1 MGTLEQRMGDFVME
15 EEKGVEVEYN
25 FTINDNIDSMKNLL
39 MSFSQTN
46 SFEDAKEATTD
57 MINTMI
63 DVYIGYHP
71 KNQKL
76 TRSIFNPNNLSCKLT
91 FLGDNDICIQM
102 TLFYTVNHKKMNYAK
117 TIGRVMTLEDI
128 TDAFLADRSDEVKE
142 FVRCRVMSKFAD
154 YVAELFEEMV
164 NYVTELEMGE

>member
-1 MGTLEQRMGDFVME
+1 ME
-15 EEKGVEVEYN
+15 EEKGIEVEYN

-39 MSFSQTN
+39 MSFSQTS

-63 DVYIGYHP
+63 DVYIEYYPGN
-71 KNQKL
+71 KKL
-76 TRSIFNPNNLSCKLT
+76 ARSIFNPNNLSCKIT

-102 TLFYTVNHKKMNYAK
+102 TLFYRVDHKKLNYTK

-128 TDAFLADRSDEVKE
+128 TYGFLSGKSDEDKE
-142 FVRCRVMSKFAD
+142 FVRSRVMGEFSN
-154 YVAELFEEMV
+154 YVAELFEEMA
-164 NYVTELEMGE
+164 NYVVDLEMGE

>member
-1 MGTLEQRMGDFVME
+1 ME
-15 EEKGVEVEYN
+15 EEKGIEVEYN

-39 MSFSQTN
+39 MAFSQTS

-63 DVYIGYHP
+63 DVYIEYYP
-71 KNQKL
+71 CNKKL
-76 TRSIFNPNNLSCKLT
+76 ARSIFNPNNLSCKIT

-102 TLFYTVNHKKMNYAK
+102 TLFYRVDHKKLNYTK

-128 TDAFLADRSDEVKE
+128 TYGFLSGKSDEDKE
-142 FVRCRVMSKFAD
+142 FVRSRVMGEFSN
-154 YVAELFEEMV
+154 YVAELFEEMA
-164 NYVTELEMGE
+164 NYVVDLEMGE